1 MIKKFNIELS
11 PEYMNNSIRDTLL
24 SKLQDKY
31 VNKTCKDGYITRL
44 NSIISIDDSYINDN
58 TYFLIFVVSCDVDIF
73 TPEVDLE
80 LDCTVH
86 LVINHGIIA
95 YSNIV
100 ESLSIFIPISNLG
113 GMGFKGDM
121 FTSDTM
127 SIRRDDDIRVKITS
141 IKYEKKNYKCIAT
154 I

>member
-11 PEYMNNSIRDTLL
+11 PEYMNNNIRNTLL
-24 SKLQDKY
+24 SKLQEKY
-31 VNKTCKDGYITRL
+31 VNKTCKDGYITSL
-44 NSIISIDDSYINDN
+44 NSIVSIDNTYINDN

-73 TPEVDLE
+73 TPIVNLE
-80 LDCTVH
+80 LDCKVH

-100 ESLSIFIPISNLG
+100 ESLSIFIPISNLK
-113 GMGFKGDM
+113 GMEFKGDV
-121 FTSDTM
+121 FKSDTNT
-127 SIRRDDDIRVKITS
+127 IRRGDDIKVKITD